1 MDVEPPTGDDL
12 NRMLVSMKQDVLRR
26 AAAEPPAR
34 RRPWARR
41 HLGLTLGLVALL
53 GVGGAGGALALV
65 LPSPFQASPAATPTS
80 TPSATPTARPTPT
93 ATAAPVVPAQPAAP
107 SVALGVDCATLGERI
122 GVSTVVPRGA
132 VTPEVPQGNT
142 PLDAAYDQVGAL
154 ECSWSTDGDIYE
166 LSVLQ
171 VTVVPAGD
179 RGREWISGLRESG
192 LSDQGLGDVSAG
204 ACEGAATGCRTSV
217 VVGPWWFESSGYVE
231 YEATPGTFRPVL
243 AALADELRSQTPGAA
258 WKPPAT
264 SWDETTCSDLPSA
277 ARISELLTGGVPTEV
292 TDAFSYYLHTGIFE
306 TQQRAEGCDWLAAPD
321 ADSAR
326 PQGVTV
332 TWASGSGWALDSVS
346 PRERSAVTVA
356 GADAA
361 WAACIEAEG
370 NACWID
376 VLVDDTWVQ
385 VRGGSGVT
393 SENQD
398 VLIPVAEA
406 VLAAQAAASGRG

>member
-53 GVGGAGGALALV
+53 GIGGAGGALALV
-65 LPSPFQASPAATPTS
+65 LPSPFQASPAATPSS
-80 TPSATPTARPTPT
+80 TPSATPSVRPTPT
-93 ATAAPVVPAQPAAP
+93 ATAAPVEPAQPAVP
-107 SVALGVDCATLGERI
+107 SAALGIDCATLGERI
-122 GVSTVVPRGA
+122 GVTTAVPRGA
-132 VTPEVPQGNT
+132 PVPGVPQGNT

-154 ECSWSTDGDIYE
+154 ECTWATDGDAFE
-166 LSVLQ
+166 PSFLR

-179 RGREWISGLRESG
+179 RGREWISGLRDSG
-192 LSDQGLGDVSAG
+192 LADQGLGDLSAG
-204 ACEGAATGCRTSV
+204 ACEGAESGCRTSV
-217 VVGPWWFESSGYVE
+217 VVGPWWFESSGYVD
-231 YEATPGTFRPVL
+231 YEATPDTFRPVL
-243 AALADELRSQTPGAA
+243 ADLADELRSQTPGSA
-258 WKPPAT
+258 WRVPAT
-264 SWDETTCSDLPSA
+264 SWDDTTCSDLPSTT
-277 ARISELLTGGVPTEV
+277 RMSELLTGGAPTAL
-292 TDAFSYYLHTGIFE
+292 TDTFGHYLPTGIFE
-306 TQQRAEGCDWLAAPD
+306 TQRQAVGCDWLAAPD
-321 ADSAR
+321 ADSTL

-332 TWASGSGWALDSVS
+332 TWAPGSGWALDSVS

-370 NACWID
+370 NSCWID

-385 VRGGSGVT
+385 VRGAFGVT
-393 SENQD
+393 RENQD
-398 VLIPVAEA
+398 VLVPVAEA